1 MKAFFGVL
9 LFMQV
14 SFVAQAQRV
23 CGTVDYSQ
31 KLINSEASLK
41 NSYKIAEEQ
50 IEKITTNNISLT
62 ERDTTSD
69 EIIYIPVVVHIVY
82 KTADVNLSTAQVLS
96 QLKILNDDYGYSNA
110 DKINTPAVFA
120 KLAADTR
127 IRFCLAQVD
136 PQGRRTTGI
145 VRKYTSQD
153 AFSAQDAVKLSS
165 QGGDDAWDSKRYLNI
180 WVCKMFGRTMGYSS
194 VPGGPSEVDGVVI
207 AYDVFGT
214 EGNVRSPYNKGR
226 TATHEIGHWLGL
238 KHIWGDAVCGT
249 DGVDDTPTQ
258 QYYNYG
264 CPSFPHM
271 TNCSPDSNG
280 AMFMN
285 FMDFTDDACMNMFTN
300 GQKLRMRALFAKN
313 NLHNSFL
320 ASFACDSTL
329 VQGGP
334 IATDDTVAVVVVPP
348 QVKAS
353 FTVKVYPNPAQSM
366 ITVECANATSNGV
379 KTINIFNV
387 LGRKVFSGQ
396 ISKQKMSVN
405 IADFTKGI
413 YILQIEEGANRLSA
427 KIIKE

>member
-1 MKAFFGVL
+1 MKVFFGVL

-23 CGTVDYSQ
+23 CGTADYSQ

-110 DKINTPAVFA
+110 DKIKTPAVFA

-145 VRKYTSQD
+145 IRNYTNTD
-153 AFSAQDAVKLSS
+153 AFSAQDAVKFSAR
-165 QGGDDAWDSKRYLNI
+165 GGDDAWDSKRYLNI
-180 WVCKMFGRTMGYSS
+180 WVCRMFGRTMGYSS
-194 VPGGPSEVDGVVI
+194 VPGGPAEVDGVVI

-264 CPSFPHM
+264 CPSFPHI

-320 ASFACDSTL
+320 TSFACDSTL
-329 VQGGP
+329 AQGGP
-334 IATDDTVAVVVVPP
+334 IATDDTVAAVVVP
-348 QVKAS
+348 QVKPS

-366 ITVECANATSNGV
+366 ITVECANSTSTGV

-387 LGRKVFSGQ
+387 LGRKVFSVQ

-413 YILQIEEGANRLSA
+413 YILQIEEGTNRLST